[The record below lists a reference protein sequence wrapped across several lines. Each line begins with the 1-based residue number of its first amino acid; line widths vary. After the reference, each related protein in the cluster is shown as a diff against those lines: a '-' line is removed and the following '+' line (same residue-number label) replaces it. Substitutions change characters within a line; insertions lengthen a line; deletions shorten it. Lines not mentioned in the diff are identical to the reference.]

1 MLGRGDLKEL
11 AFGLFLVAL
20 AAVALYATSGL
31 SVGTAADMGPG
42 YVPRMLT
49 WTILG
54 FGAAFCISGVLKAHQ
69 PFPALAWRP
78 LIAILAGIAVFALLF
93 ASQGLVIA
101 SIGTV
106 LVAGTAA
113 GPVRWGRLALFGPL
127 LAAFST
133 LLFVKGLNLPFR
145 VWPAWAEPWLQ
156 LWPWR

>member
-1 MLGRGDLKEL
+1 VPGRGDLKEL

-20 AAVALYATSGL
+20 AAVAFYASSGL

-54 FGAAFCISGVLKAHQ
+54 FGAAFCIAGVLKAAQ

-78 LIAILAGIAVFALLF
+78 LAAILAGIAVFALLF
-93 ASQGLVIA
+93 ANQGLVLA

-106 LVAGTAA
+106 MVAGTAA
-113 GPVRWGRLALFGPL
+113 GPVRWGRLALFGPI
-127 LAAFST
+127 LAAFSV
-133 LLFVKGLNLPFR
+133 LLFVKGLSLPFR
-145 VWPAWAEPWLQ
+145 AWPAWAEPWLQ